1 MIFNEDFSN
10 IDWQRICEEQQIR
23 GYEWQLSQ
31 CQEWEPDPEEEDVE
45 PWHDPAFI
53 AMMEAQA
60 ESAEKEL
67 DMLLDF

>member
-31 CQEWEPDPEEEDVE
+31 CQEWEPDPEEEYLKH
-45 PWHDPAFI
+45 WHSPAFI
-53 AMMEAQA
+53 AMMKKQTE
-60 ESAEKEL
+60 EKDRL
-67 DMLLDF
+67 LYLDF